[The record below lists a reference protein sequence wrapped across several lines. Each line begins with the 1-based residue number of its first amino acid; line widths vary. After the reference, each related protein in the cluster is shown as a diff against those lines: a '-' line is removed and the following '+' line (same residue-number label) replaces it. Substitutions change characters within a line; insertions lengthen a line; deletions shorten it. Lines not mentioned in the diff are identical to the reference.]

1 MKIAVKDAS
10 ILIDLIEGGLLDSW
24 FSREI
29 ETYAT
34 DLVLGELTEQEQSS
48 KIEAYIK
55 SGRLVE
61 VTYEGSSRDRSPQSS
76 RWRP

>member
-34 DLVLGELTEQEQSS
+34 NLVLGELTEQEQSS
-48 KIEAYIK
+48 QIEA
-55 SGRLVE
+55 
-61 VTYEGSSRDRSPQSS
+61 
-76 RWRP
+76 